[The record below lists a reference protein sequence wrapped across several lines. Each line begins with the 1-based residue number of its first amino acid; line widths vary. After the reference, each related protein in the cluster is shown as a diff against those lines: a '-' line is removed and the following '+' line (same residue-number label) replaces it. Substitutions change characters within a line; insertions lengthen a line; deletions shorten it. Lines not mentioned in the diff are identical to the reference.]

1 MPVAVRAMAPVAAM
15 PPKKG
20 ARRLPIPE
28 GVALYE
34 ISGALFFGAAQKA
47 IGALGTVG
55 DKAKVLVLD
64 MEEVHAMDATGLV
77 ALESALAQIT
87 AQRRLAILSGVQAQ
101 PLGVLERAGV
111 IKREGVRF
119 ARSAKEA
126 LAMAEEFMRN
136 PASVVPPGTPAPAR

>member
-1 MPVAVRAMAPVAAM
+1 M
-15 PPKKG
+15 
-20 ARRLPIPE
+20 PIPE

-55 DKAKVLVLD
+55 ANAKVLVLD

-77 ALESALAQIT
+77 ALESALAQVVT
-87 AQRRLAILSGVQAQ
+87 QRRIAILSGVQPQ

-111 IKREGVRF
+111 TRREGVRL
-119 ARSAKEA
+119 ARSVQEA
-126 LAMAEEFMRN
+126 LTMAQDFLRDRT
-136 PASVVPPGTPAPAR
+136 ATLAPGTPAPAR